1 MVTIIISIR
10 LEIPGVDSLK
20 GKRRIIKSLTS
31 RLRNN
36 FNISIA
42 EVGDNDI
49 HRSAQIGVAFVSNNK
64 SYGHQVASKIINRI
78 ESNPEIVL
86 TEYNIDSY

>member
-1 MVTIIISIR
+1 LVTVIISFQ

-20 GKRRIIKSLTS
+20 GKRRILKSLTT

-49 HRSAQIGVAFVSNNK
+49 HRSAQIGVALVSNNK

-78 ESNPEIVL
+78 ESNPEVIL
-86 TEYNIDSY
+86 ADYNIDTY

>member
-1 MVTIIISIR
+1 LVTVIISIQ

-20 GKRRIIKSLTS
+20 GKRRILKSLTT

-49 HRSAQIGVAFVSNNK
+49 HRSAQIGVALVSNNK

-78 ESNPEIVL
+78 ESNPEVIL
-86 TEYNIDSY
+86 ADYNIDTY